1 MKVAKNHVVSMH
13 YTLTGPDGNE
23 IDSSSGSDP
32 FSYLHGARNIVPG
45 LEKALEGKS
54 AGDEFQVE
62 LQPEDAYGPRT
73 DELIQMVPRK
83 MFQGADKVEV
93 GQSFRSEG
101 QDGSVRTIVVV
112 DVDGDNV
119 KVDANHPL
127 AGMVLSFDI
136 RVTDVREAS
145 TEEIEHGHVH

>member
-13 YTLTGPDGNE
+13 YTLTGPDGTE

-32 FSYLHGARNIVPG
+32 FRYLHGARNIVPG

-62 LQPEDAYGPRT
+62 IQPEEAYGQRA
-73 DELIQMVPRK
+73 DELIQMVPRNL
-83 MFQGADKVEV
+83 FQGVDKVEA

-101 QDGSVRTIVVV
+101 EDGSVRTITVLE
-112 DVDGDNV
+112 VDGDNV

-136 RVTDVREAS
+136 SVVDVRDAS
-145 TEEIEHGHVH
+145 EEEIEHGHVH